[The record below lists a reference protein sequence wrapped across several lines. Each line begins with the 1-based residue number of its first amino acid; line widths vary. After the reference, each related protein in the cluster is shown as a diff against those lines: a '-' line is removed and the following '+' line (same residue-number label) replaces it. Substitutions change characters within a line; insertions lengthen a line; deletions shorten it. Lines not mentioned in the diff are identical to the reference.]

1 MTRSPR
7 ASVTLQIDAPLQR
20 ADLAGLSARTCAL
33 LEGTGTDLLCC
44 EVGDVEAD
52 AVAVDALARLVLA
65 ARRHGA
71 RVLISGASLE
81 LRELIALMGL
91 GAVLEVSL

>member
-1 MTRSPR
+1 MALSPR
-7 ASVTLQIDAPLQR
+7 TSVTLQISGPLQR
-20 ADLAGLSARTCAL
+20 ADLPGLFARTCAL
-33 LEGTGTDLLCC
+33 LESTSTELLCC
-44 EVGDVEAD
+44 EVRDVEPD
-52 AVAVDALARLVLA
+52 AVTVDALARLALA

-91 GAVLEVSL
+91 GGVLEV